1 VGFQSIDITL
11 YTYII
16 KVGAYSIISE
26 YLPELTGGYV
36 KKLEKPRITHL
47 VLDVLKPH
55 QPPLPDFAS
64 FMGELPGLTKIDISV
79 VEMDEKTES
88 LKIIV
93 EGTSLDYEEL
103 RSHMARQGAV
113 IHSVDKVV
121 VE

>member
-1 VGFQSIDITL
+1 
-11 YTYII
+11 
-16 KVGAYSIISE
+16 
-26 YLPELTGGYV
+26 V

-55 QPPLPDFAS
+55 QPPLPEFAS

-93 EGTSLDYEEL
+93 EGTNLDYEEL

>member
-1 VGFQSIDITL
+1 
-11 YTYII
+11 
-16 KVGAYSIISE
+16 
-26 YLPELTGGYV
+26 V

-55 QPPLPDFAS
+55 QPPLPEFAS

-88 LKIIV
+88 LRVIV
-93 EGTSLDYEEL
+93 DGTSLDYEEL